1 MSQKTVSKDFHSSIE
16 DWILNFLSKPN
27 DVFAKFPPC
36 PFAKRAWLDDKV
48 IVHKI
53 LPWNIED
60 ALRWTLSYFPP
71 DKDVVLFCMDP
82 KLISADYLSR
92 LAVSTEH
99 YIILDDH
106 PDEPEE
112 VGGVLLNQGTYAIL
126 FVQRRSELE
135 QARKELAGTDYYKN
149 FTQEYKDEVWQ
160 SRSS

>member
-1 MSQKTVSKDFHSSIE
+1 MNDYQADIQN
-16 DWILNFLSKPN
+16 WILNFLSKPN
-27 DVFAKFPPC
+27 DAFAGMPPC
-36 PFAKRAWLDDKV
+36 PYAKRAWIDDKV

-53 LPWNIED
+53 YPWNIED

-82 KLISADYLSR
+82 KLITAEHLEK
-92 LAVSTEH
+92 LAISTDD

-106 PDEPEE
+106 PANPE
-112 VGGVLLNQGTYAIL
+112 VVDGVLLNQGTYAIL

-135 QARKELAGTDYYKN
+135 RARKELARTDYYKN

>member
-1 MSQKTVSKDFHSSIE
+1 
-16 DWILNFLSKPN
+16 
-27 DVFAKFPPC
+27 
-36 PFAKRAWLDDKV
+36 
-48 IVHKI
+48 
-53 LPWNIED
+53 
-60 ALRWTLSYFPP
+60 
-71 DKDVVLFCMDP
+71 MDP

-106 PDEPEE
+106 PNEPEE

-135 QARKELAGTDYYKN
+135 RARKELAGTDYYKN